1 MSETDVQKRKS
12 ELIRGLRQ
20 LEIYHTSDGRKL
32 EDCSLYTLE
41 WTNIDVRYGL
51 ANERMENL

>member
-1 MSETDVQKRKS
+1 MSDIEVQQRKS
-12 ELIRGLRQ
+12 ELIKGLRR
-20 LEIYHTSDGRKL
+20 LGIFHTSDGRKL